1 MTAEKDLATQTTTDL
16 KTGGAVVGLTRGGTE
31 WTPQFV
37 TEINQ
42 ATCIG
47 CGRCYKAC
55 PRDVFELVE
64 RGEAVEMD
72 DDEDDDFYDDEDEM
86 MVMAIADEM
95 DCIGCMACS
104 KVCPKK
110 CFTHAAAA

>member
-1 MTAEKDLATQTTTDL
+1 MAENSDSS
-16 KTGGAVVGLTRGGTE
+16 AVAAVAQNSEGSPVGFTRGGTP

-37 TEINQ
+37 TDLNQ

-47 CGRCYKAC
+47 CGRCYKVC

-64 RGEAVEMD
+64 RSETDEIE
-72 DDEDDDFYDDEDEM
+72 EDDDFYDDEDEM
-86 MVMAIADEM
+86 MVMAIANEM

-104 KVCPKK
+104 KVCPKN
-110 CFTHAAAA
+110 CHTHAEAA